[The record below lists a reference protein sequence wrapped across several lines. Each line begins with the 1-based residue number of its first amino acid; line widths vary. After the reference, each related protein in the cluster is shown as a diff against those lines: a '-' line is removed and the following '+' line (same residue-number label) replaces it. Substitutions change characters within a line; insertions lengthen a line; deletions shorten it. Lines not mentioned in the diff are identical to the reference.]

1 MKTKILLLT
10 FLGSILFACQKNKD
24 NSSVTV
30 ELQFDQRWGNDAM
43 GPESLNQFNFKNK
56 AGETLSIERLR
67 YLFSNISLDL
77 KDGTQYGLQ
86 DYQLIDVSKNDRIQL
101 TCTPNVAVE
110 DIAGISML
118 FGFDRTDNQEGV
130 YPDLNAAVWNV
141 PQLLGGGYHFMQL
154 DGKFKEND
162 TASPIG
168 YNFHAIRAVDANDP
182 DQLIFEDTFFRIHA
196 PFRQVKT
203 TLQVIVT
210 MDIEQWFHT
219 PYLWELRK
227 DHTGLMP
234 NFEAQKRIA
243 ANGKS
248 VFSIQVK

>member
-10 FLGSILFACQKNKD
+10 FLGSIFFACQKNKD
-24 NSSVTV
+24 NPTVTV
-30 ELQFDQRWGNDAM
+30 ELQFNQRWGNDAV
-43 GPESLNQFNFKNK
+43 GSESLNQFNFKNK

-67 YLFSNISLDL
+67 YLFSKISLDL
-77 KDGTQYGLQ
+77 KDGTQYRLQ
-86 DYQLIDVSKNDRIQL
+86 DYQFIDVSKNDKIEF
-101 TCTPNVAVE
+101 TYTPDVTVE
-110 DIAGISML
+110 DVAGISML
-118 FGFDRTDNQEGV
+118 FGFDRTDNQDGV

-141 PQLLGGGYHFMQL
+141 PQRLGGGYHFMQL

-168 YNFHAIRAVDANDP
+168 YNFHAIQAVDANDP
-182 DQLIFEDTFFRIHA
+182 DQLIFEDTFFRIST
-196 PFRQVKT
+196 PIRQVKT

-219 PYLWELRK
+219 PHLWELKK
-227 DHTGLMP
+227 DHARLMP